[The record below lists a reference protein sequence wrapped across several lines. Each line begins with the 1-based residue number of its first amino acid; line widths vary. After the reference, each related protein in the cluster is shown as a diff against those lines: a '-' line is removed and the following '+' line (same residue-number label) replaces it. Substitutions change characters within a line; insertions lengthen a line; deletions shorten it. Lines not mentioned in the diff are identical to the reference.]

1 MAETTLLAPFSMK
14 DRGVIIQVR
23 SMDCSLSGRFALYDI
38 SMTCE
43 SSRIASIQGALRCAV
58 VALIKQEA
66 GAGESCHLIPAPRL
80 PALQAVM
87 EHGGFPAHTAQK
99 IEIGEHFSGSERDR
113 RERGLSKRYGDAP
126 LMHQSLVY
134 PFQ

>member
-1 MAETTLLAPFSMK
+1 
-14 DRGVIIQVR
+14 
-23 SMDCSLSGRFALYDI
+23 
-38 SMTCE
+38 MTCE
-43 SSRIASIQGALRCAV
+43 SSRIASIRGVLRCAV
-58 VALIKQEA
+58 FALIKREA

-80 PALQAVM
+80 PSLQAVM
-87 EHGGFPAHTAQK
+87 EHGVFPAHTAQK

-113 RERGLSKRYGDAP
+113 RERVLRKRYGYAR